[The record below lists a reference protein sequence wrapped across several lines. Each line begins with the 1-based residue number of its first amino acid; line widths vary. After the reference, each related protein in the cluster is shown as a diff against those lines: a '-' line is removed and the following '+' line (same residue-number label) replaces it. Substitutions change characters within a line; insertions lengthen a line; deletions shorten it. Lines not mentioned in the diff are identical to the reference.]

1 MTAPVDTERK
11 PTFALIGAAGFVA
24 PRHID
29 AIHACGGKLVAACDP
44 NDSVGVLDR
53 YGEKV
58 AFCLGPH
65 ETWVDPP
72 RTDFVVVATPND
84 LHGQCAV
91 EALRRSAHVILEK
104 PAALTASEIDRILKW
119 EYESEGNVWPILQ
132 MRLNPAVLA
141 WRTKSGPSS
150 GTKIRHTV
158 SLDYV
163 TPRGPWYWESWKGDE
178 ARSGGIATNL
188 GVHLFDVLLWLFGDV
203 QNSEVTYRD
212 RPSNPKAMAGRLTL
226 ARADVTWSLSTLGAK
241 PSRLL
246 RIDDE
251 VIDLSEG
258 FTSLHTAV
266 YREILAGR
274 WYGLADARPAIAL
287 CETLRTLAPAASPR

>member
-1 MTAPVDTERK
+1 MTA
-11 PTFALIGAAGFVA
+11 PTFALAGVGFVSG
-24 PRHID
+24 RHID
-29 AIHACGGKLVAACDP
+29 AIREVGGELVAASDP
-44 NDSVGVLDR
+44 HDAVGVLDR
-53 YGEKV
+53 YGTNV
-58 AFCLGPH
+58 RFYRHDYL
-65 ETWVDPP
+65 P
-72 RTDFVVVATPND
+72 RGKFDYIVVATPND
-84 LHGQCAV
+84 NHALSVAAALHRGGDVICEKPLVLHDWEV
-91 EALRRSAHVILEK
+91 EALMVREA
-104 PAALTASEIDRILKW
+104 
-119 EYESEGNVWPILQ
+119 ESGHRVWPILQ

-141 WRTKSGPSS
+141 WRERDALHRGE
-150 GTKIRHTV
+150 RVRNQHRFRV

-188 GVHLFDVLLWLFGDV
+188 GVHLFDVLLWLFGGV
-203 QNSEVTYRD
+203 QHSEVTYRD
-212 RPSNPKAMAGRLTL
+212 RPQNPKAMAGRLTL

-287 CETLRTLAPAASPR
+287 CETLRTLAPAASTR